1 MDAFK
6 AASAAVAGD
15 KGPAAGGK
23 AKKGAGSAGAAGAG
37 AGVGW
42 PVWLGMHA
50 VGLALTAY
58 VLRFHALA
66 HPFLLADNRYVRRAT
81 RTYA

>member
-23 AKKGAGSAGAAGAG
+23 AKKGAAGAG